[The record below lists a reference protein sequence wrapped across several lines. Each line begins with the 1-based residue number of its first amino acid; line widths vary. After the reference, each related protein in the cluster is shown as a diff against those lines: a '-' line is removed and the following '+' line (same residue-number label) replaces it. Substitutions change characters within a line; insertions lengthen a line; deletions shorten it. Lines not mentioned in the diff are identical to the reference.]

1 MAPTPSSAS
10 YAARVSAL
18 ESHDIRTTADLIAA
32 RTRFER
38 LDGMARTRGLAILE
52 RIRALR
58 DAEICAVAA
67 LDAAQ
72 QELDACARRAS
83 LEHMQSGDR
92 DPASIDACD
101 AVRADVDR
109 LERRLVFTRAALRD
123 QYEELDRQVRC
134 SAPRRSA

>member
-92 DPASIDACD
+92 DPASMVAPWPSERMCKLIDLTITSLPP
-101 AVRADVDR
+101 RASVVPAGR
-109 LERRLVFTRAALRD
+109 
-123 QYEELDRQVRC
+123 
-134 SAPRRSA
+134 